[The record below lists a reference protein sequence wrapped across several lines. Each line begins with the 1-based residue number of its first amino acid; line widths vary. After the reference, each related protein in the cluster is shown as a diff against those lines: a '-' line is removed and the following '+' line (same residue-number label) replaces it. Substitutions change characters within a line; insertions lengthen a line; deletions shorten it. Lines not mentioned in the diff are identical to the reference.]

1 MESEQT
7 NSQNLGKQMED
18 SSAEELDETLQDNDF
33 EVVCASDGEESVL
46 SESFSTQMGTI
57 APSFARTMTD
67 LSSIKNNNSES
78 VKLDDQSISSN
89 SNEMIMSH
97 SKSIFESM
105 CLSNTGNY

>member
-57 APSFARTMTD
+57 APSFALTY